1 MAAETKPTAASQEIE
16 SGGESLE
23 YVTSSVPDSKRKSL
37 VSLTFVLAGYPIA
50 LSNFVIGGKVGVG
63 LTFSEAISA
72 LLAGN
77 AFLILIVILTGLLA
91 FRTGLSTSFLSRR
104 VFGIAGSSIFSVLLA
119 LSAVTWVSA
128 NGDIFAR
135 MILAT
140 FSWWPLTVPIT
151 AVVVILLWMQSAIRG
166 YKGLQFV
173 SYLGVP
179 AAIIMAAWGVGA
191 MLNVYSYSDL
201 VKYVPETPITF
212 ASATSQIVG
221 GWIFGA
227 VITPDVCRYAKSRA
241 HVVFA
246 GFVAF
251 IIGCFGLQ
259 FAGALVAIATG
270 TGDFIVAMAGL
281 GLIGVAF
288 VCAIFCLWT
297 TQDNNIYGA
306 SLAMQNVITNTKYSG
321 KIKHWHIA
329 MIISLCAAVLA
340 ALGIYTYLSPAIS
353 ALSVLFPALPGLL
366 LAEIFIV
373 RNPQHHTNVNPRA
386 IIAWVCGGVVGYLAL
401 RYNWFVPP
409 VLNMIASGVVYAILM
424 MGAPKKAGEEEITM

>member
-1 MAAETKPTAASQEIE
+1 MAAEIKSTAATQELE

-50 LSNFVIGGKVGVG
+50 LSNFVIGGKAGVG
-63 LTFSEAISA
+63 LTFSEALTA

-77 AFLILIVILTGLLA
+77 AFLILIVIITGLLA
-91 FRTGLSTSFLSRR
+91 FRTGLSTAFLSRR

-140 FSWWPLTVPIT
+140 FSWWPISVPIT
-151 AVVVILLWMQSAIRG
+151 AVLVIFIWMQSAVRG

-179 AAIIMAAWGVGA
+179 AAIIMAAWGVGT
-191 MLNVYSYSDL
+191 MLTQHPFSDL
-201 VKYVPETPITF
+201 ITYVPKEPITF
-212 ASATSQIVG
+212 ASATSQIIG

-227 VITPDVCRYAKSRA
+227 VITPDVCRYARSKS
-241 HVVFA
+241 HVVIA
-246 GFVAF
+246 GFIAF
-251 IIGCFGLQ
+251 VIGCFGLQ

-270 TGDFIVAMAGL
+270 SGDFIVAMAGL
-281 GLIGVAF
+281 GLITVSF
-288 VCAIFCLWT
+288 ICAIFCLWT

-306 SLAMQNVITNTKYSG
+306 SLAMQNVITTTKYSG
-321 KIKHWHIA
+321 RIKHWHIA
-329 MIISLCAAVLA
+329 LVISLMAAILA

-353 ALSVLFPALPGLL
+353 VLSVLFPALPGMLI
-366 LAEIFIV
+366 AEVFFV
-373 RNPQHHTNVNPRA
+373 RNPQNAVSVNPRA
-386 IIAWVCGGVVGYLAL
+386 LVAWVIGGLVGYLAL

-409 VLNMIASGVVYAILM
+409 VLNMLASGVAYAILM
-424 MGAPKKAGEEEITM
+424 HGAPRQSGGEKA

>member
-1 MAAETKPTAASQEIE
+1 MAEENRAAASAQEIE

-23 YVTSSVPDSKRKSL
+23 YVASSVPDSKRKSL
-37 VSLTFVLAGYPIA
+37 ISLTFVLAGYPIA

-63 LTFSEAISA
+63 LTFGDAISA
-72 LLAGN
+72 LLVGN

-104 VFGIAGSSIFSVLLA
+104 VFGISGSAIFSVLLA

-135 MILAT
+135 MIPAT
-140 FSWWPLTVPIT
+140 FSWWPLSVPIT
-151 AVVVILLWMQSAIRG
+151 AVLVILMWMQSAVRG

-179 AAIIMAAWGVGA
+179 AAIVMAVWGVGA
-191 MLNVYSYSDL
+191 MLRVHPLSDL
-201 VKYVPETPITF
+201 TNYIPAEPITF

-246 GFVAF
+246 GFIAF
-251 IIGCFGLQ
+251 LLGCFGLQ

-281 GLIGVAF
+281 GLIVVAF
-288 VCAIFCLWT
+288 ICAIFCLWT
-297 TQDNNIYGA
+297 T
-306 SLAMQNVITNTKYSG
+306 
-321 KIKHWHIA
+321 
-329 MIISLCAAVLA
+329 
-340 ALGIYTYLSPAIS
+340 
-353 ALSVLFPALPGLL
+353 
-366 LAEIFIV
+366 
-373 RNPQHHTNVNPRA
+373 
-386 IIAWVCGGVVGYLAL
+386 
-401 RYNWFVPP
+401 
-409 VLNMIASGVVYAILM
+409 
-424 MGAPKKAGEEEITM
+424 